1 MNFLKGLIFFV
12 FVIFILFLFI
22 WALYL
27 PKSDITANLGKT
39 LEEQRARLDL
49 YFQGV
54 TFQESEGGRKY
65 WEIKAKTSSLNK
77 TTGIATL
84 TETRGTFFRSGK
96 PVLKFISPYVTWDM
110 VKKEIFLK
118 EPIGYD
124 LKAERKVRALIK
136 ETKNVSSFI
145 LPARALKKGEG
156 YFFRA
161 KNLNWE
167 LKTEKIICSNGIYLK
182 KGEISGF
189 ADKLEA
195 DVALEKVNIS
205 GNPCTMNITNQSLA
219 TLEARNFTVDS
230 LKDELS
236 ASGGIKLLANS
247 LKLLSR
253 DLIYKQK
260 DDTIYFKSD
269 VQVVYHDA
277 QAFSDVAS
285 YNIKTREITLGNNAR
300 LLRRGSQLTGDKV
313 IISLNDG
320 TFKVVGKTKIVI
332 PEEEIK

>member
-1 MNFLKGLIFFV
+1 MGFLKGLAFFIV
-12 FVIFILFLFI
+12 VIFILFLFI

-27 PKSDITANLGKT
+27 PKTEITTTISKT
-39 LEEQRARLDL
+39 LEEQKSRLDL

-54 TFQESEGGRKY
+54 TFQESQGGKKY

-110 VKKEIFLK
+110 TGKEIFLK

-124 LKAERKVRALIK
+124 LKAERKVQALLK

-161 KNLNWE
+161 KNLNWK
-167 LKTEKIICSNGIYLK
+167 LQTEKIVCTNGIYLK

-195 DVALEKVNIS
+195 DVALEKVNLS
-205 GNPCTMNITNQSLA
+205 GNPCTMNIANQSLA

-230 LKDELS
+230 LKDELY
-236 ASGGIKLLANS
+236 ATNGIILMANG
-247 LKLLSR
+247 LKLTSR

-260 DDTIYFKSD
+260 DDTIYFEPNVK
-269 VQVVYHDA
+269 VLYHDA
-277 QAFSDVAS
+277 QAESVSAS
-285 YNIKTREITLGNNAR
+285 YNIKNREIVLENNAK
-300 LLRRGSQLTGDKV
+300 LLRKGSQLTGDKV
-313 IISLNDG
+313 IISLKDQ
-320 TFKVVGKTKIVI
+320 TFRILGKTKIII